1 MNNKANFFLPDFSD
15 LHIMV
20 IGDIMIDR
28 YISGS
33 VRRIS
38 PEAPVP
44 VLELQDTEDRLGG
57 AANVALNLQSLGA
70 QVTLLSI
77 IGADDEG
84 ENLATKLDTITNLEH
99 HLVRVNKRQ
108 TTVKTR
114 VISGKQQI
122 VRIDKED
129 TNDISEE
136 VSDMVFRRF
145 EKCLSQN
152 PPHGIIIQ
160 DYNKGMLVESLIKK
174 IIESASQAG
183 IATFVDPKEK
193 NFFAY
198 EGCTLFKPNKKEVQ
212 NALGI
217 ISYDEADRILRQKLG
232 HKITFITLGGDGIYI
247 NDGIIGHQY
256 PTKSRTI
263 TDVCGAGD
271 SVISI
276 AALCYLKKMPM
287 DYLAL
292 AANTAGG
299 QVCQKP
305 GVVSIDLNE
314 LNTELSQTII

>member
-136 VSDMVFRRF
+136 VSDMVFKRF
-145 EKCLSQN
+145 EKF
-152 PPHGIIIQ
+152 
-160 DYNKGMLVESLIKK
+160 ML
-174 IIESASQAG
+174 
-183 IATFVDPKEK
+183 F
-193 NFFAY
+193 
-198 EGCTLFKPNKKEVQ
+198 
-212 NALGI
+212 
-217 ISYDEADRILRQKLG
+217 
-232 HKITFITLGGDGIYI
+232 
-247 NDGIIGHQY
+247 
-256 PTKSRTI
+256 
-263 TDVCGAGD
+263 
-271 SVISI
+271 
-276 AALCYLKKMPM
+276 
-287 DYLAL
+287 
-292 AANTAGG
+292 
-299 QVCQKP
+299 
-305 GVVSIDLNE
+305 
-314 LNTELSQTII
+314 